1 MLQTLVGVGGQH
13 YSQAVGRLSSRR
25 LWEPP
30 SFHPSMPHSPARI
43 VILSI
48 CRERRGEE
56 SSPSS
61 TFLPSDLNW
70 RCQVRCSG
78 DAKSQATNL
87 RPPLHDTFN
96 SGQACKLKFRLRKL
110 TSCLWSAA
118 VRAVCFEGSAAGL
131 DATETGNAVSQLTF
145 DFTSLEILVEVGTQ
159 NLSDLISS
167 FPFRLN
173 HSQYKHDCSLQ

>member
-1 MLQTLVGVGGQH
+1 MTPQSVTSLQDFFLHLHKLQVLYLSTYLLKFIKCSVFH
-13 YSQAVGRLSSRR
+13 Y
-25 LWEPP
+25 
-30 SFHPSMPHSPARI
+30 FHGNCFHS
-43 VILSI
+43 VQS
-48 CRERRGEE
+48 
-56 SSPSS
+56 
-61 TFLPSDLNW
+61 
-70 RCQVRCSG
+70 
-78 DAKSQATNL
+78 
-87 RPPLHDTFN
+87 
-96 SGQACKLKFRLRKL
+96 CKLRFRLRKL